1 MVITKRA
8 SDAYDAAHA
17 TPVGPNQPY
26 RKTLQWLLAH
36 ELDHLNGNGHILQNG
51 YENVHLTPN
60 TAGCSDVYS
69 QFE

>member
-1 MVITKRA
+1 
-8 SDAYDAAHA
+8 
-17 TPVGPNQPY
+17 
-26 RKTLQWLLAH
+26 LLAH